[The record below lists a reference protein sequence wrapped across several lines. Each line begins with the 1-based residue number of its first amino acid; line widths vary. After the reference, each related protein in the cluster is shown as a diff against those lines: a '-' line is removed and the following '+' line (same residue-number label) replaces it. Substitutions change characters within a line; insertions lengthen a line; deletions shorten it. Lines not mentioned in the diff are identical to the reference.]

1 MGRPLYV
8 TFSSQKG
15 GIGKSTL
22 GVCVAS
28 YLHFVK
34 GYNVAVIDC
43 DYPQHSIASMR
54 LREIDIFNKDEY
66 YKKKAF
72 LLAQEIGKK
81 SYDVI
86 SSTPETGIELAEK
99 LFQLNPKLDIIFFDM
114 AGTVNNISIIQ
125 LLSSMDY
132 IFTPISADRLAMES
146 SLTFAS
152 TINDKLIG
160 TNRSKIKG
168 LYLLWNFVDGREKTN
183 LYEIYENI
191 IAELGLTIL
200 NTSIP
205 DSKRFRK
212 GLEADHKA
220 IFKSTIFPPDKSYMQ
235 GSNLEELVNE
245 IEEIIKS

>member
-1 MGRPLYV
+1 MKKPLYV

-22 GVCVAS
+22 TVIVAS

-43 DYPQHSIASMR
+43 DYPQHTIANMR
-54 LREIDIFNKDEY
+54 KRDIDTFNKDDY
-66 YKKKAF
+66 YKMKAF

-81 SYDVI
+81 SYDVV
-86 SSTPETGIELAEK
+86 SATPQTGIELAEK
-99 LFQLNPKLDIIFFDM
+99 LFQLNPNIDIIFFDM

-125 LLSSMDY
+125 LLTSMDY
-132 IFTPISADRLAMES
+132 IFTPISADRNAMES

-152 TINDKLIG
+152 TINDKLIS

-168 LYLLWNFVDGREKTN
+168 IYLLWNFVDGREKTN

-191 IAELGLTIL
+191 IAELGLPIL
-200 NTSIP
+200 KTSIP

-220 IFKSTIFPPDKSYMQ
+220 IFKSTLFPTDKAYMR
-235 GSNLEELVNE
+235 GSNLRELVDE
-245 IEEIIKS
+245 IEELLKS